1 MDDHQAPWVPGGTE
15 PAGKWHSRAMPAPRS
30 MGNMRVRHPPR
41 YLRHDHRYPARDFL
55 VTDQGSGIESEDSHR
70 SPEPALP
77 TVTDD
82 Q

>member
-1 MDDHQAPWVPGGTE
+1 
-15 PAGKWHSRAMPAPRS
+15 
-30 MGNMRVRHPPR
+30 MRVRHPPR